1 MIEDTIKNYLD
12 YHLSAPVYTSV
23 PKDKPDE
30 YFVMDKTGGGIDNKI
45 RQANI
50 TVQSYARSKYKA
62 AALIEE
68 ANAAMMDGLITLD
81 EVSDVQMNG
90 SYDYTDTTIKKP
102 RYQSVFVVTHY

>member
-12 YHLSAPVYTSV
+12 YHLSAPVYISV

-30 YFVMDKTGGGIDNKI
+30 YFVMEKTGGGISEKI

-50 TVQSYARSKYKA
+50 TVQSYAKTMYKA
-62 AALIEE
+62 ASLIEE
-68 ANAAMMDGLITLD
+68 ANAAMLDGLISLD
-81 EVSDVQMNG
+81 QISDVQMNG
-90 SYDYTDTTIKKP
+90 SYNYTDTTTKKP

>member
-12 YHLSAPVYTSV
+12 YNLSAPVYIST
-23 PKDKPDE
+23 PKDKPKE
-30 YFVMDKTGGGIDNKI
+30 YFVMEKTGGGENNKI
-45 RQANI
+45 RQATI
-50 TVQSYARSKYKA
+50 TVQAYAESFYKA
-62 AALIEE
+62 AAMIEE

-81 EVSDVQMNG
+81 VISEVVLNG